1 MQCANIEDVSCK
13 ALLVFHSSVIT
24 FLQRLKMRQ
33 LYVRVRYGFEL
44 AFLYLAEL
52 KLNFHMFNFT

>member
-33 LYVRVRYGFEL
+33 LYVRFEL